1 MYIPSKMNAY
11 RRDFNKTKCMSF
23 LIKDER
29 LRENTMKLRKKVS
42 NIIKKEFD
50 SELVYN
56 EKYLKTKI
64 KSYNGKIYTNFHN
77 NKILKEGSQ
86 CIFLSVLLVESVYK
100 EDKNYY
106 PQVFLE
112 ECKCVVKEK
121 KMPTFIT
128 DGIETSDDS
137 DRENTDEENY
147 NEEILNILNIK
158 YRNLNIEKLIYK
170 NET

>member
-86 CIFLSVLLVESVYK
+86 CISLSV
-100 EDKNYY
+100 
-106 PQVFLE
+106 
-112 ECKCVVKEK
+112 
-121 KMPTFIT
+121 I
-128 DGIETSDDS
+128 
-137 DRENTDEENY
+137 
-147 NEEILNILNIK
+147 IK
-158 YRNLNIEKLIYK
+158 YKKNFFLRKYEKRFNLD
-170 NET
+170 